1 MTKSNSKTTTTAN
14 KRKHPTKAN
23 KNSKPAL
30 LKVFLWGYAPTG
42 FTKQHLV
49 AIIGG
54 AFVGGFLAGMTI
66 GGPGAGRPW
75 WPTILYVLI
84 GSAIGAFFT
93 LALVPNSKQ
102 K

>member
-49 AIIGG
+49 AIIGRR
-54 AFVGGFLAGMTI
+54 LR
-66 GGPGAGRPW
+66 GRLPCRHDHRW
-75 WPTILYVLI
+75 SRRRAAVVADDLVRADRICYRRILHSGL
-84 GSAIGAFFT
+84 SA
-93 LALVPNSKQ
+93 
-102 K
+102 